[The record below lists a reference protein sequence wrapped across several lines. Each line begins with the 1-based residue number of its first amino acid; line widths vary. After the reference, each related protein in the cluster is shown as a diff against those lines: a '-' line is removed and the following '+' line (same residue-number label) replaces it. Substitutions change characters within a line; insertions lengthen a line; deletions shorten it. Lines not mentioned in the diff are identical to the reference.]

1 MFFVS
6 DVFWMFRV
14 CVVLFLLFFS
24 SFFLNFFS
32 VKLFR
37 NNFIFLVAK
46 FFSKVFGWRIMC
58 IGELS

>member
-14 CVVLFLLFFS
+14 CVVLFLLVFF
-24 SFFLNFFS
+24 FGNFFS